1 LSKTHSGEF
10 CGGSPTQPFRP
21 RPKILRFLLG
31 LRRSSSCGRDCA
43 DGLLEAV
50 CMATAFISRDPGLTG
65 PPKSVGGA
73 GATTPQPFRP
83 RPKILRFLLGLRRSS
98 SCGRDCA
105 DGLLE
110 AVCMAT
116 AFISC
121 DPGLT
126 GPQKSV
132 GGAQESQELRHR
144 SHFGQGQR
152 LCGFC

>member
-1 LSKTHSGEF
+1 MGCWKQFVWQPHLSLVTPVVLHPKNPL
-10 CGGSPTQPFRP
+10 GGRRSYDTAAISA

-50 CMATAFISRDPGLTG
+50 CMATAFISRDPGLTA
-65 PPKSVGGA
+65 PQKSVGGA

-105 DGLLE
+105 DG
-110 AVCMAT
+110 A
-116 AFISC
+116 
-121 DPGLT
+121 
-126 GPQKSV
+126 
-132 GGAQESQELRHR
+132 
-144 SHFGQGQR
+144 
-152 LCGFC
+152 